1 MSDME
6 EGIIRLAAALD
17 KEDMIGFTRS
27 FVDDIRNGRELV
39 NRELLPWLDELDTG
53 WSGVL
58 CLGMGGSAAGGDFLS
73 TLSDDA
79 GSIPIR
85 CHRGYDLPNWWTPDW
100 LILATSYSGNTE
112 ETLEAC
118 NQAIQQGATMV
129 VISSGGELAGMCELS
144 DKVHLISCPSGQPP
158 RSAFGH
164 IFSRQL
170 SLLVE
175 IGILQTEISEESLR
189 RLQDAVD
196 DNDIIEHP
204 EGDVASLALNLMQNP
219 IAILGPEE
227 LMPAMNRFKNQLNEN
242 SSRFARIGAFPEMN
256 HNESVA
262 WGGVGEDQDPDAK
275 QQALMILSW
284 DGIHPRVR
292 HRMDW
297 FVSNCPTD
305 LAWKIHGDG
314 ESLLESLLHIC
325 IMTDWLTIALGLL
338 HGKNPSAIEP
348 IISLKEFLSQ
358 ID

>member
-1 MSDME
+1 ME

-73 TLSDDA
+73 ALSDDA

>member
-1 MSDME
+1 ME

-73 TLSDDA
+73 ALSDDA

-227 LMPAMNRFKNQLNEN
+227 LMPAINRFKNQLNEN

>member
-1 MSDME
+1 ME

-73 TLSDDA
+73 ALSDDA

-118 NQAIQQGATMV
+118 NQAILQGATMV